1 MSSIFSKIISG
12 DIPSFKV
19 AENEKFLAFLDINPN
34 TRGHTLCIPK
44 KEVDDFL
51 DLDPLLFKELI
62 GFSRDVALAIKK
74 TIPCEKVALSIVG
87 LEVPH
92 VHVHLIPITAI
103 KDVTFINKVKL
114 DKDEFISTSEKNCFS
129 LQFSLI
135 EFLLLFLYQLLK
147 KLPLLILYDNLQ
159 LFF

>member
-19 AENEKFLAFLDINPN
+19 AENENFLAFLDINPN

-51 DLDPLLFKELI
+51 DLDPSLFKELI

-114 DKDEFISTSEKNCFS
+114 DKDEFMSTAEKISSAYSS
-129 LQFSLI
+129 L
-135 EFLLLFLYQLLK
+135 
-147 KLPLLILYDNLQ
+147 
-159 LFF
+159 

>member
-19 AENEKFLAFLDINPN
+19 AENEKFLAFLDKNPN

-114 DKDEFISTSEKNCFS
+114 DKDEFISTSEKIALAYSS
-129 LQFSLI
+129 L
-135 EFLLLFLYQLLK
+135 
-147 KLPLLILYDNLQ
+147 
-159 LFF
+159 

>member
-1 MSSIFSKIISG
+1 MPSIFSKIISG

-51 DLDPLLFKELI
+51 DLDPSLFKELI

-103 KDVTFINKVKL
+103 KDITFINKVKL
-114 DKDEFISTSEKNCFS
+114 DKDEFIFTAEKIALAYSS
-129 LQFSLI
+129 L
-135 EFLLLFLYQLLK
+135 
-147 KLPLLILYDNLQ
+147 
-159 LFF
+159 

>member
-62 GFSRDVALAIKK
+62 GFSSDVALAIKK

-114 DKDEFISTSEKNCFS
+114 DKDEFISTSEKIALAYSS
-129 LQFSLI
+129 L
-135 EFLLLFLYQLLK
+135 
-147 KLPLLILYDNLQ
+147 
-159 LFF
+159 

>member
-1 MSSIFSKIISG
+1 MASIFSKIVTGEISCYK
-12 DIPSFKV
+12 I
-19 AENEKFLAFLDINPN
+19 AETDDFLAFLDINPN
-34 TRGHTLCIPK
+34 TKGHTLCIPK

-114 DKDEFISTSEKNCFS
+114 DKDEFISTSEKIALAYSS
-129 LQFSLI
+129 L
-135 EFLLLFLYQLLK
+135 
-147 KLPLLILYDNLQ
+147 
-159 LFF
+159 

>member
-12 DIPSFKV
+12 DIPSYKV
-19 AENEKFLAFLDINPN
+19 AENDKFLAFLDINPN

-51 DLDPLLFKELI
+51 DLDPSLFKELI

-114 DKDEFISTSEKNCFS
+114 DKDEFISTAEKIALAYSS
-129 LQFSLI
+129 L
-135 EFLLLFLYQLLK
+135 
-147 KLPLLILYDNLQ
+147 
-159 LFF
+159 

>member
-19 AENEKFLAFLDINPN
+19 AENENSLAFLDINPN

-51 DLDPLLFKELI
+51 DLDPSLFKELI

-114 DKDEFISTSEKNCFS
+114 DKDEFISTAEKIALAYSS
-129 LQFSLI
+129 L
-135 EFLLLFLYQLLK
+135 
-147 KLPLLILYDNLQ
+147 
-159 LFF
+159 

>member
-19 AENEKFLAFLDINPN
+19 AENENFLAFLDINPN

-51 DLDPLLFKELI
+51 DLDPSLFKELI

-114 DKDEFISTSEKNCFS
+114 EKDEFISTSEKIALAYSS
-129 LQFSLI
+129 L
-135 EFLLLFLYQLLK
+135 
-147 KLPLLILYDNLQ
+147 
-159 LFF
+159 

>member
-1 MSSIFSKIISG
+1 MPSIFSKIISG

-51 DLDPLLFKELI
+51 DLDPSLFKELI

-103 KDVTFINKVKL
+103 KDVTFTNKVKL
-114 DKDEFISTSEKNCFS
+114 DKDEFISTAEKIALAYSS
-129 LQFSLI
+129 L
-135 EFLLLFLYQLLK
+135 
-147 KLPLLILYDNLQ
+147 
-159 LFF
+159 

>member
-51 DLDPLLFKELI
+51 DLDPSLFKELI

-114 DKDEFISTSEKNCFS
+114 DKDEFISTAEKIALAYSS
-129 LQFSLI
+129 L
-135 EFLLLFLYQLLK
+135 
-147 KLPLLILYDNLQ
+147 
-159 LFF
+159 

>member
-114 DKDEFISTSEKNCFS
+114 DKDEFISTAKKIALAYSS
-129 LQFSLI
+129 L
-135 EFLLLFLYQLLK
+135 
-147 KLPLLILYDNLQ
+147 
-159 LFF
+159 

>member
-1 MSSIFSKIISG
+1 MPSIFSKIISG

-51 DLDPLLFKELI
+51 DLDPSLFKELI
-62 GFSRDVALAIKK
+62 RFSRDVALAIKK

-103 KDVTFINKVKL
+103 KDITFINKVKL
-114 DKDEFISTSEKNCFS
+114 DKDEFISTAEKIALAYSS
-129 LQFSLI
+129 L
-135 EFLLLFLYQLLK
+135 
-147 KLPLLILYDNLQ
+147 
-159 LFF
+159 

>member
-12 DIPSFKV
+12 EIPSYKV

-34 TRGHTLCIPK
+34 TKGHTLCVPK
-44 KEVDDFL
+44 NEVDDFI
-51 DLDPLLFKELI
+51 DLNPELFKELI

-74 TIPCEKVALSIVG
+74 TIPCKKVALSIIG

-103 KDVTFINKVKL
+103 KDVAFINKAKL
-114 DKDEFISTSEKNCFS
+114 DKDEFISTAEKIASAYSS
-129 LQFSLI
+129 L
-135 EFLLLFLYQLLK
+135 
-147 KLPLLILYDNLQ
+147 
-159 LFF
+159 

>member
-114 DKDEFISTSEKNCFS
+114 DKDEFISTAEKIASAYSS
-129 LQFSLI
+129 L
-135 EFLLLFLYQLLK
+135 
-147 KLPLLILYDNLQ
+147 
-159 LFF
+159 

>member
-19 AENEKFLAFLDINPN
+19 AENENFLAFLDINPN

-51 DLDPLLFKELI
+51 DLDPSLFKELI

-114 DKDEFISTSEKNCFS
+114 DKDEFISTAEKISSAYSS
-129 LQFSLI
+129 L
-135 EFLLLFLYQLLK
+135 
-147 KLPLLILYDNLQ
+147 
-159 LFF
+159 

>member
-114 DKDEFISTSEKNCFS
+114 DKDEFISTAEKIALAYSS
-129 LQFSLI
+129 L
-135 EFLLLFLYQLLK
+135 
-147 KLPLLILYDNLQ
+147 
-159 LFF
+159 

>member
-1 MSSIFSKIISG
+1 MPSIFSKIISG

-34 TRGHTLCIPK
+34 TKGHTLCIPK

-51 DLDPLLFKELI
+51 DLDPSLFKELI

-103 KDVTFINKVKL
+103 KDITFINKVKL
-114 DKDEFISTSEKNCFS
+114 DKDEFISTAEKIALAYSS
-129 LQFSLI
+129 L
-135 EFLLLFLYQLLK
+135 
-147 KLPLLILYDNLQ
+147 
-159 LFF
+159 

>member
-51 DLDPLLFKELI
+51 DLDPSLFKELI

-114 DKDEFISTSEKNCFS
+114 DKDEFISTAEKIASAYSS
-129 LQFSLI
+129 L
-135 EFLLLFLYQLLK
+135 
-147 KLPLLILYDNLQ
+147 
-159 LFF
+159 

>member
-1 MSSIFSKIISG
+1 MPSIFSKIISG

-34 TRGHTLCIPK
+34 TRGHTLWIPK

-51 DLDPLLFKELI
+51 DLDPSLFKELI

-92 VHVHLIPITAI
+92 VNVHLIPITAI

-114 DKDEFISTSEKNCFS
+114 DKDEFISTAEKIALAYSS
-129 LQFSLI
+129 L
-135 EFLLLFLYQLLK
+135 
-147 KLPLLILYDNLQ
+147 
-159 LFF
+159 

>member
-51 DLDPLLFKELI
+51 DLDPSLFKELI

-87 LEVPH
+87 LEGPH

-103 KDVTFINKVKL
+103 KDITFINKVKL
-114 DKDEFISTSEKNCFS
+114 DKDEFISTAEKIALAYSS
-129 LQFSLI
+129 L
-135 EFLLLFLYQLLK
+135 
-147 KLPLLILYDNLQ
+147 
-159 LFF
+159 

>member
-19 AENEKFLAFLDINPN
+19 AENENFLAFLDINPN

-51 DLDPLLFKELI
+51 DLDPSLFKELI

-114 DKDEFISTSEKNCFS
+114 DKDEFISTAEKIALAYSS
-129 LQFSLI
+129 L
-135 EFLLLFLYQLLK
+135 
-147 KLPLLILYDNLQ
+147 
-159 LFF
+159 

>member
-87 LEVPH
+87 LDVPH

-114 DKDEFISTSEKNCFS
+114 DKDEFISTAEKIALAYSS
-129 LQFSLI
+129 L
-135 EFLLLFLYQLLK
+135 
-147 KLPLLILYDNLQ
+147 
-159 LFF
+159 

>member
-12 DIPSFKV
+12 EIPSYKV

-34 TRGHTLCIPK
+34 TKGHTLCVPK
-44 KEVDDFL
+44 NEVDDFI
-51 DLDPLLFKELI
+51 DLNPELFKELI

-74 TIPCEKVALSIVG
+74 TIPCKKVALSIIG
-87 LEVPH
+87 LDVPH

-114 DKDEFISTSEKNCFS
+114 DKDEFISTSEKIALAYSS
-129 LQFSLI
+129 L
-135 EFLLLFLYQLLK
+135 
-147 KLPLLILYDNLQ
+147 
-159 LFF
+159 

>member
-12 DIPSFKV
+12 EIPSYKV

-34 TRGHTLCIPK
+34 TKGHTLCVPK
-44 KEVDDFL
+44 NEVDDFI
-51 DLDPLLFKELI
+51 DLNPELFKELI

-74 TIPCEKVALSIVG
+74 TIPCKKVALSIIG

-92 VHVHLIPITAI
+92 VHIHLIPITAI

-114 DKDEFISTSEKNCFS
+114 DKDEFMSTAEKISSAYSS
-129 LQFSLI
+129 L
-135 EFLLLFLYQLLK
+135 
-147 KLPLLILYDNLQ
+147 
-159 LFF
+159 

>member
-1 MSSIFSKIISG
+1 MPSIFSKIISG

-51 DLDPLLFKELI
+51 DLDPSLFKELI

-103 KDVTFINKVKL
+103 KDITFINKVKL
-114 DKDEFISTSEKNCFS
+114 DKDEFISTAEKIALAYSS
-129 LQFSLI
+129 L
-135 EFLLLFLYQLLK
+135 
-147 KLPLLILYDNLQ
+147 
-159 LFF
+159 

>member
-1 MSSIFSKIISG
+1 MPSIFSKIISG

-19 AENEKFLAFLDINPN
+19 AENEKFLAFLDVNPN

-51 DLDPLLFKELI
+51 DLDPSLFKELI

-103 KDVTFINKVKL
+103 KDITFINKVKL
-114 DKDEFISTSEKNCFS
+114 DKDEFISTAEKIALAYSS
-129 LQFSLI
+129 L
-135 EFLLLFLYQLLK
+135 
-147 KLPLLILYDNLQ
+147 
-159 LFF
+159 

>member
-19 AENEKFLAFLDINPN
+19 AENENFLAFLDINPN

-51 DLDPLLFKELI
+51 DLDPSLFKELI

-92 VHVHLIPITAI
+92 VHVHLIPITEI

-114 DKDEFISTSEKNCFS
+114 DKDEFISTSEKIALAYSS
-129 LQFSLI
+129 L
-135 EFLLLFLYQLLK
+135 
-147 KLPLLILYDNLQ
+147 
-159 LFF
+159 

>member
-1 MSSIFSKIISG
+1 MPSIFSKIISG
-12 DIPSFKV
+12 EIPSYKV

-34 TRGHTLCIPK
+34 TKGHTLCVPK
-44 KEVDDFL
+44 NEVDDFI
-51 DLDPLLFKELI
+51 DLNPELFKELI

-74 TIPCEKVALSIVG
+74 TIPCKKVALSIIG

-114 DKDEFISTSEKNCFS
+114 DKDEFISTAEKIASAYSS
-129 LQFSLI
+129 L
-135 EFLLLFLYQLLK
+135 
-147 KLPLLILYDNLQ
+147 
-159 LFF
+159 

>member
-34 TRGHTLCIPK
+34 TKGHTLCIPK

-51 DLDPLLFKELI
+51 DLDPSLFKELI

-114 DKDEFISTSEKNCFS
+114 DKDEFISTAEKIALAYSS
-129 LQFSLI
+129 L
-135 EFLLLFLYQLLK
+135 
-147 KLPLLILYDNLQ
+147 
-159 LFF
+159 

>member
-1 MSSIFSKIISG
+1 MPSIFSKIISG

-51 DLDPLLFKELI
+51 DLDPSLFKELI

-103 KDVTFINKVKL
+103 KDITFINKVKL
-114 DKDEFISTSEKNCFS
+114 DKDELISTAEKIALAYSS
-129 LQFSLI
+129 L
-135 EFLLLFLYQLLK
+135 
-147 KLPLLILYDNLQ
+147 
-159 LFF
+159 

>member
-114 DKDEFISTSEKNCFS
+114 DKDEFISTSEKIALAYSS
-129 LQFSLI
+129 L
-135 EFLLLFLYQLLK
+135 
-147 KLPLLILYDNLQ
+147 
-159 LFF
+159 